1 MSAYWRGFDE
11 TKYMSFLIKDD
22 ELIERYNE
30 ILEKVEKS
38 IKKEFDSELMYNEKY
53 LEAKKNLVMEK
64 SIQVFVIIKYQKK
77 VLSLFVY

>member
-1 MSAYWRGFDE
+1 
-11 TKYMSFLIKDD
+11 MSFQIKDD
-22 ELIERYNE
+22 ELTEKYNE

-38 IKKEFDSELMYNEKY
+38 IKREFDSELVYNEKY

-77 VLSLFVY
+77 VLSLFVYQ

>member
-1 MSAYWRGFDE
+1 
-11 TKYMSFLIKDD
+11 MSFLIKND
-22 ELIERYNE
+22 ELIEKYNE

-38 IKKEFDSELMYNEKY
+38 IKKEFDSELVYNKKY

-64 SIQVFVIIKYQKK
+64 SIQVYVIIKYQKK